1 MSESVKRVPTQSLE
15 LPGSLGNANKK
26 EKKREKGKQLAPSFR
41 LELSLD
47 DKNET
52 AYAEFNYTHLLKTA
66 EKKRSKENK
75 NTNGQDPFDDDDD
88 DDETREIAKRF
99 EAKYGTTNSLKNKK
113 KKYYD
118 DVDLGAGYD
127 ENDSFID
134 NTDAYDEVVPL
145 GVTTAHGGFYIN
157 SGPLEFDV
165 KEGEI
170 SLSRTLNNLN
180 NDDSSSSESSDDD
193 EDSNSPVP
201 KRRDSR
207 LISSS
212 DEDDEE
218 IVEPA
223 PKKSKLDENGE
234 KKVNY
239 DNMIKKKKKL
249 LTEQQQQPQQ
259 PQQQQ
264 QQQSVD
270 SSNKQKNVDD
280 KRDHMEVDIAS
291 DNNQDQRK
299 KLSCDVIKP
308 KDTAKKFVKKPMAN
322 GLDDSKKLDN
332 GKKLSVKD
340 SNIDDA
346 IDSVVNDRKVDDDD
360 SRDTEDSSKSR
371 CVAGTSSECE
381 DGDKIDNRVPDNL
394 PEEIKDIINK
404 LKKHVESNKDGKMKF
419 FDSYAN
425 AAILSLDTKLRQ
437 LDSPAV
443 KNQVYAHLAP
453 FMSCSKITLT
463 NRIKKLSL
471 AEAENK
477 VREPTERLKGIIEQ
491 MMPSAVQKYEE
502 ECRRVAEDKSLEASL
517 SDEDSSDGNEKPP
530 KKPNFPRKRFPWT
543 TEAKKAVCD
552 IATAWQQYYKVR
564 RPRKEN
570 MESFVSAF
578 MESKILPLWPKG
590 WITLETLL
598 KYSNPDTTG
607 KRKPKKSKD
616 NVQANNIQLT
626 TNNCSPR
633 LENPSNTSSL
643 IQQERSKTPTN
654 LKSSSLENIN
664 YTSPS
669 QSVKSS
675 EVTTATAAAAG
686 STERKQSNNS
696 SKHKDKIRESSTS
709 SSQHDISGAAP
720 IAKISVVPT
729 SQLMAQKPAK
739 AHSDKFNP
747 LNLTSSTVSITPV
760 NDYQKAN
767 KLDDNKKDVVS
778 ITPFSDVPAH
788 PPDLS
793 LGRLSI
799 AGSFGVS
806 NNPGSKSLTL
816 KHRILHDNVDKRIDD
831 RDVIDAVGG
840 DTKDKKRDRWVEERY
855 KSGDIKKRRKDIKAI
870 ELNQQSCS
878 ITKHEVSSILQPKS
892 GLSQEEIDRQIEE
905 TEAATN
911 YLSQIINDESRR
923 SANDSKRKES
933 SLIDDSME
941 FASTFPPSEQDKDVQ
956 MVMRS
961 LKELQE
967 LQENKYS
974 PSNSPLQKSKSSHQY
989 VGFSDD
995 YHRHYHNKKDDKLNK
1010 IPKDEPPSFFLSRD

>member
-88 DDETREIAKRF
+88 DDEEKMTEIAKKF

-207 LISSS
+207 LLSSS

-249 LTEQQQQPQQ
+249 LTEQQQQPQ
-259 PQQQQ
+259 P

-270 SSNKQKNVDD
+270 SSNKQKNADD

-308 KDTAKKFVKKPMAN
+308 KDAAKKFVKKPMAN

-360 SRDTEDSSKSR
+360 SRDTEDSNKSR
-371 CVAGTSSECE
+371 CGVAGTSSECE

-517 SDEDSSDGNEKPP
+517 SDEDSSDGNEKSP
-530 KKPNFPRKRFPWT
+530 KKPNFPRKRFPWN

-616 NVQANNIQLT
+616 NVQANNIQLI

-633 LENPSNTSSL
+633 LENPTNTSNL

-675 EVTTATAAAAG
+675 EVTTATAVAAG

-709 SSQHDISGAAP
+709 SSQHDNSGTAP

-747 LNLTSSTVSITPV
+747 LNLTS
-760 NDYQKAN
+760 NAA
-767 KLDDNKKDVVS
+767 
-778 ITPFSDVPAH
+778 AH
-788 PPDLS
+788 APDLS

-799 AGSFGVS
+799 AGSFAMT
-806 NNPGSKSLTL
+806 NIPGSKSLTL

-831 RDVIDAVGG
+831 RDIIDSVGS

-855 KSGDIKKRRKDIKAI
+855 KSSDIKKRRKDIKAV

-878 ITKHEVSSILQPKS
+878 ISKHEVSSILQPKS

-923 SANDSKRKES
+923 STNETKRKES

-1010 IPKDEPPSFFLSRD
+1010 IPKDEPQSFFLSRD